1 MRACMAFLLSVEWN
15 VLADLLLALDDSLCC
30 TIPFLVRS
38 SLTCD
43 LLLVLSLCALPVHIS
58 FVVAPC
64 APPVHTSCA
73 LPVHISCA
81 LPVHI
86 SCAPPVHPSCALP
99 VHISCALCVNIT
111 CALHVHISFVLVPC
125 ALLSLAAG
133 LAWDAGSTEMFVKV
147 DQQGATGTAACQRG
161 TAFVNHD
168 DSPGA
173 MYE

>member
-1 MRACMAFLLSVEWN
+1 MQRSGSQLEFRVVSPCMRACMAFLLSVEWN

-30 TIPFLVRS
+30 TTPFLVRS

-43 LLLVLSLCALPVHIS
+43 LLLVLSLCALPVRIS

-73 LPVHISCA
+73 LP
-81 LPVHI
+81 
-86 SCAPPVHPSCALP
+86 
-99 VHISCALCVNIT
+99 VNIT

>member
-1 MRACMAFLLSVEWN
+1 MQRSGSRLELRVVSPCMRACMAFLLSVEWN

-30 TIPFLVRS
+30 TTPFLVRS

-73 LPVHISCA
+73 LPVH
-81 LPVHI
+81 
-86 SCAPPVHPSCALP
+86 
-99 VHISCALCVNIT
+99 IT